1 MNDVAKDGG
10 PFVYCKNSHKNKL
23 ERLLFEFMRGQLK
36 DSHEESW
43 RIQQHLDKR
52 FFKNYFKKLQQQEYK
67 VACRASHSYNCKCT
81 WFS

>member
-36 DSHEESW
+36 D
-43 RIQQHLDKR
+43 
-52 FFKNYFKKLQQQEYK
+52 FTKNHGEYNNTLIK
-67 VACRASHSYNCKCT
+67 G
-81 WFS
+81 FSKTILKNFNNRNIK